1 MSHESNFPSH
11 ATSHPV
17 PSPFPWKP
25 PLLPVLVVAA
35 AILLALV
42 LWTLPNWAA
51 FSSTFSQGP
60 ALWQVS
66 GNRLAMMLLLIK
78 VASPVLLA
86 LLIGACFWLW
96 YTIKPFLLEGE
107 DTPFSAE
114 TAQSEQQ
121 LVPSLLR
128 QEQNREASLRAE
140 QPPLWQSEQD
150 MLTPAMPSLSAASVV
165 QGQQPEEREEE
176 PDAQS
181 SGARKRLSPH
191 AAALM
196 QRRRQ
201 RLYGRSVRIGSPASP
216 SANPSTA
223 STDISVAT
231 TTFEAIP
238 LARPSPLVSITLLK
252 EVTVTLH
259 APGGISRL
267 VPLSLNAKRVQL
279 LAYIAW
285 MRGETLKR
293 DRMLEQLFG
302 HGRSDEEA
310 TPEKLGEAFDSH
322 KKLLRTDIR
331 QAITRLNAEVGQ
343 EAIPPDFDLFE
354 HKRQLW
360 WLSPLCQVPDLA
372 AVEAEHRII
381 EEARKNGVL
390 VNRVPE
396 AVKAACDRL
405 IAAYSGDFLEDII
418 RNYLDEFEPWVSSW
432 ARKPYTLYRDYY
444 LQALWYA
451 AEYEWRLGQP
461 VGDERADQADEASQN
476 QKREHWGRAAQL
488 YRTYAMYACNNRFDT
503 KVIFGTAGR
512 DHGERVIMS
521 ERALRRAIVLYGAI
535 GSTHLVDEAY
545 SAYSRHMRHI
555 SSKMWQPDK
564 ETLADVQ
571 AAKEQTGI
579 YRFVAQFAAHE
590 LASQQTGSH
599 DPV

>member
-1 MSHESNFPSH
+1 MSRENDSSSH
-11 ATSHPV
+11 ISSLPV

-35 AILLALV
+35 GILLALF

-51 FSSTFSQGP
+51 FSSTFPQWP
-60 ALWQVS
+60 TLWQVS
-66 GNRLAMMLLLIK
+66 GNRLPIILLLIK

-96 YTIKPFLLEGE
+96 YSIKSYLLEEE
-107 DTPFSAE
+107 DTLSSE
-114 TAQSEQQ
+114 EMAQSEQQ
-121 LVPSLLR
+121 LIPTSPK
-128 QEQNREASLRAE
+128 QEQDRQASPPVE
-140 QPPLWQSEQD
+140 QSAPWQSEQI
-150 MLTPAMPSLSAASVV
+150 MLTPAMPFSATPVA
-165 QGQQPEEREEE
+165 QEQQPEEGDKE
-176 PDAQS
+176 ANVQS
-181 SGARKRLSPH
+181 RVARKRLSPH
-191 AAALM
+191 AAALL

-201 RLYGRSVRIGSPASP
+201 RLYGRSVRIGSHASAA
-216 SANPSTA
+216 ANPSTA
-223 STDISVAT
+223 TAAISVT
-231 TTFEAIP
+231 TTTSEAMP
-238 LARPSPLVSITLLK
+238 PTRPSPLVTNTLLK

-259 APGGISRL
+259 APGDISRQ

-322 KKLLRTDIR
+322 KKLLRMDIR
-331 QAITRLNAEVGQ
+331 QAIARLNAEVGH
-343 EAIPPDFDLFE
+343 EVIPPDFDLFE

-360 WLSPLCQVPDLA
+360 WLSPLCCVRDLE
-372 AVEAEHRII
+372 AVEAEHQII
-381 EEARKNGVL
+381 EEVRKNGLL

-405 IAAYSGDFLEDII
+405 MAAYSGDFLEDII
-418 RNYLDEFEPWVSSW
+418 RNYPDEFEPWVSSW
-432 ARKPYTLYRDYY
+432 VRKPYTLYRDYY

-451 AEYEWRLGQP
+451 AEYEWRLGQQ
-461 VGDERADQADEASQN
+461 VGDERAGQADEASQN
-476 QKREHWGRAAQL
+476 RKFEHWGRAAQH
-488 YRTYAMYACNNRFDT
+488 YRTYAMYACNHRFDT
-503 KVIFGTAGR
+503 KVTFGTGGR
-512 DHGERVIMS
+512 EHGERVIMS

-545 SAYSRHMRHI
+545 SAYYRHMRHI
-555 SSKMWQPDK
+555 SGKMWEPGK

-571 AAKEQTGI
+571 AAKEQTGT
-579 YRFVAQFAAHE
+579 YRFMAQFAAHD
-590 LASQQTGSH
+590 LPSQQTGSH
-599 DPV
+599 DLT